1 MNCNIENCDD
11 CIYPDCILTE
21 AEAARKNKR
30 EKQKAKQ
37 EAKRNKASTGLT
49 PKECSNCAW
58 GTKTMCQGG
67 LAIRCING
75 KLMEPYERC
84 RTWTEM

>member
-1 MNCNIENCDD
+1 MWCDIKDCDD

-21 AEAARKNKR
+21 TEAEKKNKL
-30 EKQKAKQ
+30 ESKKKKATA
-37 EAKRNKASTGLT
+37 EIT
-49 PKECSNCAW
+49 PRDCGNCAW

-75 KLMEPYERC
+75 KLMETYERC
-84 RTWTEM
+84 KTWTEK